1 MSIDTE
7 PLSLISSIPAS
18 CEPGTSARYIL
29 AVDPGII
36 HFAYVVLDADT
47 LSVVAG
53 HTLSVRCRTDD
64 DEQSAV
70 KIVATIKALVQIW
83 HPIAGCVEFQG
94 LSQITRGIQQATAA
108 AMVAF
113 DVPCSIIYP
122 AQIKGHF
129 VGLGSRGHAQN
140 KKDAEAV
147 VRAMGYGP
155 LENHL
160 ADAILLGLY
169 LIETKNF

>member
-1 MSIDTE
+1 M
-7 PLSLISSIPAS
+7 
-18 CEPGTSARYIL
+18 L

-36 HFAYVVLDADT
+36 HFAYVVLDINTRTA
-47 LSVVAG
+47 LSG
-53 HTLSVRCRTDD
+53 NTISVRGSKDD
-64 DEQSAV
+64 DEQTAI
-70 KIVATIKALVQIW
+70 KIVGAIKALVEIW
-83 HPIAGCVEFQG
+83 HPEVGCVEFQG

-113 DVPCSIIYP
+113 GVPCTIVYP
-122 AQIKGHF
+122 AQVKGHF
-129 VGLGSRGHAQN
+129 AGLGFRGHEQN
-140 KKDAEAV
+140 KKDAERV
-147 VRAMGYGP
+147 VQEMGYGD